1 MPERTALMLR
11 LIFALILGWSCS
23 MAWAQEAKPQDLRCE
38 PRIVARQSAKAFPE
52 GPPPDAALL
61 QWVDVPPLDDW
72 SQRWPGYDGAA
83 WYRIDWES
91 RCGHDQP
98 VALAVI
104 NMVMAGEVFVN
115 SELIWR
121 DQSLVEPLSRSWN
134 MPRYWLLPKAL
145 LKEQGNS
152 IWVRI
157 HGISSQTPG
166 LGRLRLG
173 DPAELEQ
180 WTAQA
185 TWSLRTIYVVCI
197 TVSLVLCL
205 LFAFAWLHH
214 RHQKLYGWY
223 ALNLLCW
230 ALMLCFIV
238 MTDPWPFASTQA
250 FARGNLLIFIAFT
263 YTFCIFALRFADLS
277 LKKLERMLIG
287 LCSLCAV
294 FALTLPEAQMALSQA
309 IWLLMFCLC
318 ALVCLLF
325 PLRALQTRTPAHI
338 IFSLC
343 FVLYLAIGVHDLL
356 LLTKALDHNLTLIPY
371 TTLMSMLVIAW
382 LLGRQIVKNMRHIER
397 FNHELSLTV
406 TQACDDLSQTLE
418 REHHLALSHSRLQ
431 ERLRI
436 SQDLHDGLGGSL
448 VRSIALVEQSSTP
461 LPNAQVLSMLK
472 LMRDDLRQMIDT
484 GTSAAIQVPETP
496 VQWLAPLRHRFARL
510 FEELDIQ
517 VKWSL
522 PAYWTHA
529 PSPIQC
535 LTLTRV
541 LEEALTNVVKHSRA
555 SQVEVRLEIPDSREL
570 QLQIEDN
577 GTGFDLDSTQINS
590 MGVGMRSMLARLE
603 RLQGTLVIQSRPG
616 RTELRASLPL
626 LGKVQRHTEV
636 QSAMPSAQSVL

>member
-1 MPERTALMLR
+1 MFKRSALMLR
-11 LIFALILGWSCS
+11 LIFALVMGWNCGVV
-23 MAWAQEAKPQDLRCE
+23 WAQELRPQDLLCE
-38 PRIVARQSAKAFPE
+38 PRIVARQSAKAMPE

-61 QWVDVPPLDDW
+61 QWVDVPGLDDW

-91 RCGHDQP
+91 PCGRDQP
-98 VALAVI
+98 VALAVVNI
-104 NMVMAGEVFVN
+104 VMAGEVFVN

-152 IWVRI
+152 IWVRV
-157 HGISSQTPG
+157 HGLSSQTPG
-166 LGRLRLG
+166 LGRLRIG
-173 DPAELEQ
+173 HPAELKQ

-185 TWSLRTIYVVCI
+185 TWNLRTIYMVCI

-205 LFAFAWLHH
+205 LFSFAWLHN
-214 RHQKLYGWY
+214 RNQKLYGWY
-223 ALNLLCW
+223 ALNLMCW
-230 ALMLCFIV
+230 ALMLCFMV
-238 MTDPWPFASTQA
+238 MTDPWPFSSTPA
-250 FARGNLLIFIAFT
+250 FAKGNLLVFIAFT
-263 YTFCIFALRFADLS
+263 YTFCIFTLRFAELR
-277 LKKLERMLIG
+277 LMRLERTLAGI
-287 LCSLCAV
+287 CSLCAV
-294 FALTLPEAQMALSQA
+294 FALSVPDAQMALSQA
-309 IWLLMFCLC
+309 VWLLMFCLC

-338 IFSLC
+338 AFSLC

-356 LLTKALDHNLTLIPY
+356 LLTKTLDHNLTLTPY
-371 TTLMSMLVIAW
+371 TTLLSMLVIAW
-382 LLGRQIVKNMRHIER
+382 LLGRQVVWNMRRIEH

-448 VRSIALVEQSSTP
+448 VRSIALVEQSSAP

-484 GTSAAIQVPETP
+484 GTSTAIQVPETP
-496 VQWLAPLRHRFARL
+496 MQWLAPLRHRFARL

-517 VKWSL
+517 VKWCL
-522 PAYWTHA
+522 PEYWTHA

-541 LEEALTNVVKHSRA
+541 LEEALTNVIKHSRA
-555 SQVEVRLEIPDSREL
+555 SQVQVRLEIPDAREL

-603 RLQGTLVIQSRPG
+603 RLQGTLVIQSSPG

-626 LGKVQRHTEV
+626 FGKVQRHTEV
-636 QSAMPSAQSVL
+636 QSAVPSPQSIW

>member
-1 MPERTALMLR
+1 MLR
-11 LIFALILGWSCS
+11 LIFALVMGLSCGVT
-23 MAWAQEAKPQDLRCE
+23 WAQELRSQDLLCE
-38 PRIVARQSAKAFPE
+38 PRIVARQSAKALPE

-61 QWVDVPPLDDW
+61 QWVDVPGLDDW

-91 RCGHDQP
+91 PCGRDQP
-98 VALAVI
+98 VALAVVNI
-104 NMVMAGEVFVN
+104 VMAGEVFVN

-152 IWVRI
+152 IWVRV
-157 HGISSQTPG
+157 HGLSSQTPG
-166 LGRLRLG
+166 LGRLRIG
-173 DPAELEQ
+173 HPAELKQ

-185 TWSLRTIYVVCI
+185 TWSLRTIYMVCI

-205 LFAFAWLHH
+205 LFSFAWLHN
-214 RHQKLYGWY
+214 RNQKLYGWY
-223 ALNLLCW
+223 ALNLMCW
-230 ALMLCFIV
+230 ALMLCFMV
-238 MTDPWPFASTQA
+238 MTDPWPFSSTPA
-250 FARGNLLIFIAFT
+250 FAKGNLLVFIAFT
-263 YTFCIFALRFADLS
+263 YTFCIFTLRFGELR
-277 LKKLERMLIG
+277 LMRLERTLAGI
-287 LCSLCAV
+287 CSLCAV
-294 FALTLPEAQMALSQA
+294 FALSVPDAQIALSRA
-309 IWLLMFCLC
+309 VWLLMFCLC

-338 IFSLC
+338 VFSLC

-356 LLTKALDHNLTLIPY
+356 LLTKTLDHNLTLTPY

-382 LLGRQIVKNMRHIER
+382 LLGRQIVWNMRRIEH

-448 VRSIALVEQSSTP
+448 VRSIALVEQSSAP

-484 GTSAAIQVPETP
+484 GTSTAIQVPETP
-496 VQWLAPLRHRFARL
+496 MQWLAPLRHRFARL

-522 PAYWTHA
+522 PEYWTHA

-541 LEEALTNVVKHSRA
+541 LEEALTNVIKHSRA
-555 SQVEVRLEIPDSREL
+555 SQVQVRLEIPDSREL

-616 RTELRASLPL
+616 CTELRASLPL
-626 LGKVQRHTEV
+626 FGKVQRHTEV
-636 QSAMPSAQSVL
+636 QSSVPSPQSIW

>member
-1 MPERTALMLR
+1 MLR
-11 LIFALILGWSCS
+11 LIFALVMGWNCGVV
-23 MAWAQEAKPQDLRCE
+23 WAQELRPQDLLCE
-38 PRIVARQSAKAFPE
+38 PRIVARQSAKAMPE

-61 QWVDVPPLDDW
+61 QWVDVPGLDDW
-72 SQRWPGYDGAA
+72 SQRWPGYDGA
-83 WYRIDWES
+83 
-91 RCGHDQP
+91 DQP
-98 VALAVI
+98 VALAVVNI
-104 NMVMAGEVFVN
+104 VMAGEVFVN

-152 IWVRI
+152 IWVRV
-157 HGISSQTPG
+157 HGLSTQTPG
-166 LGRLRLG
+166 LGRLRIG
-173 DPAELEQ
+173 HPAELKQ

-185 TWSLRTIYVVCI
+185 TWNLRTIYMVCI

-205 LFAFAWLHH
+205 LFSFAWLHN
-214 RHQKLYGWY
+214 RNQKLYGWY
-223 ALNLLCW
+223 ALNLMCW
-230 ALMLCFIV
+230 ALMLCFMV
-238 MTDPWPFASTQA
+238 MTDPWPFSSTPA
-250 FARGNLLIFIAFT
+250 FAKGNLLVFIAFT
-263 YTFCIFALRFADLS
+263 YTFCIFTLRFGELR
-277 LKKLERMLIG
+277 LMRLERTLAGI
-287 LCSLCAV
+287 CSLCAV
-294 FALTLPEAQMALSQA
+294 FALSVPDAQMALSRA
-309 IWLLMFCLC
+309 VWLLMFCLC

-338 IFSLC
+338 AFSLC

-356 LLTKALDHNLTLIPY
+356 LLTKTLDHNLTLTPY
-371 TTLMSMLVIAW
+371 TTLLSMLVIAW
-382 LLGRQIVKNMRHIER
+382 LLGRQVVWNMRRIEH

-448 VRSIALVEQSSTP
+448 VRSIALVEQSSAP

-484 GTSAAIQVPETP
+484 GTSTAIQVPETP
-496 VQWLAPLRHRFARL
+496 MQWLAPLRHRFARL

-517 VKWSL
+517 VKWCL
-522 PAYWTHA
+522 PEYWTHA

-541 LEEALTNVVKHSRA
+541 LEEALTNVIKHSRA
-555 SQVEVRLEIPDSREL
+555 SQVQVRLEIPDAREL

-616 RTELRASLPL
+616 CTELRASLPL
-626 LGKVQRHTEV
+626 FGKVQRHTEV
-636 QSAMPSAQSVL
+636 QSSVPSPQSIW

>member
-1 MPERTALMLR
+1 
-11 LIFALILGWSCS
+11 

-91 RCGHDQP
+91 PCGRDQP
-98 VALAVI
+98 VALAIV

-134 MPRYWLLPKAL
+134 MPRYWLLPRAL

-166 LGRLRLG
+166 LGRLRIG
-173 DPAELEQ
+173 NPAELEP

-197 TVSLVLCL
+197 TVSMVLCL

-230 ALMLCFIV
+230 ALLLCFIV
-238 MTDPWPFASTQA
+238 MTEPWPFASTQA
-250 FARGNLLIFIAFT
+250 FARWNLLIFIAFA
-263 YTFCIFALRFADLS
+263 YTFCIFALRFAELS
-277 LKKLERMLIG
+277 LKKLERMLTG

-294 FALTLPEAQMALSQA
+294 FALTVPEAQMALSQA

-338 IFSLC
+338 LFSLC

-356 LLTKALDHNLTLIPY
+356 LLAKALDHNLTLIPY

-436 SQDLHDGLGGSL
+436 SQDLQNGLGGSL
-448 VRSIALVEQSSTP
+448 VRSIALVEQSSAP

-472 LMRDDLRQMIDT
+472 LMRDDLRQMIDA
-484 GTSAAIQVPETP
+484 GASAAIQVPETP
-496 VQWLAPLRHRFARL
+496 TQWLAPLRHRFARL
-510 FEELDIQ
+510 FEELDIG
-517 VKWSL
+517 VKWIMPSH
-522 PAYWTHA
+522 WDHA

-535 LTLTRV
+535 LALTRV
-541 LEEALTNVVKHSRA
+541 LEEALTNVVKHSHA
-555 SQVEVRLEIPDSREL
+555 HNVLVEMSLERSCEL
-570 QLQIEDN
+570 LLRISDD
-577 GTGFDLDSTQINS
+577 GIGFDVHTVQTHS

-603 RLQGTLVIQSRPG
+603 RLHGSLQLQSRPG
-616 RTELRASLPL
+616 LTTLTAIMA
-626 LGKVQRHTEV
+626 LGI
-636 QSAMPSAQSVL
+636 APAASAQ

>member
-1 MPERTALMLR
+1 MFKRSALLLR
-11 LIFALILGWSCS
+11 LIFALVMSWSCGV
-23 MAWAQEAKPQDLRCE
+23 AWAQEPRPQDLLCE
-38 PRIVARQSAKAFPE
+38 PRIVARQSAKALPE

-61 QWVDVPPLDDW
+61 KWVDVPGLDDW

-91 RCGHDQP
+91 PCGRDQP
-98 VALAVI
+98 VALAVVNI
-104 NMVMAGEVFVN
+104 VMAGEVFVN

-152 IWVRI
+152 IWVRV
-157 HGISSQTPG
+157 HGLSSQTPG
-166 LGRLRLG
+166 LGRLRIG
-173 DPAELEQ
+173 HPAELKQ

-185 TWSLRTIYVVCI
+185 TWNLRTIYMVCI

-205 LFAFAWLHH
+205 LFSFAWLHN
-214 RHQKLYGWY
+214 RNQKLYGWY
-223 ALNLLCW
+223 ALNLMCW
-230 ALMLCFIV
+230 ALMLCFMV
-238 MTDPWPFASTQA
+238 MTDPWPFSSTPA
-250 FARGNLLIFIAFT
+250 FAKGNLLVFIAFT
-263 YTFCIFALRFADLS
+263 YTFCIFTLRFAELR
-277 LKKLERMLIG
+277 LMRLERTLTGICG
-287 LCSLCAV
+287 LCAV
-294 FALTLPEAQMALSQA
+294 FALSVPDAQMALSQA
-309 IWLLMFCLC
+309 VWLLMFCLC

-338 IFSLC
+338 AFSLC

-356 LLTKALDHNLTLIPY
+356 LLTKTLDHNLTLTPY
-371 TTLMSMLVIAW
+371 TTLLSMLVIAW
-382 LLGRQIVKNMRHIER
+382 LLGRQVVWNMRRIEH

-448 VRSIALVEQSSTP
+448 VRSIALVEQSSAP

-484 GTSAAIQVPETP
+484 GTSTAIQVPETP
-496 VQWLAPLRHRFARL
+496 MQWLAPLRHRFARL

-517 VKWSL
+517 VKWCL
-522 PAYWTHA
+522 PEYWTHA

-541 LEEALTNVVKHSRA
+541 LEEALTNVIKHSRA
-555 SQVEVRLEIPDSREL
+555 SQVQVRLEIPDSREL

-626 LGKVQRHTEV
+626 FGKVQRHTEV
-636 QSAMPSAQSVL
+636 QSAVSSPQSIW

>member
-1 MPERTALMLR
+1 
-11 LIFALILGWSCS
+11 
-23 MAWAQEAKPQDLRCE
+23 
-38 PRIVARQSAKAFPE
+38 
-52 GPPPDAALL
+52 
-61 QWVDVPPLDDW
+61 
-72 SQRWPGYDGAA
+72 
-83 WYRIDWES
+83 
-91 RCGHDQP
+91 
-98 VALAVI
+98 
-104 NMVMAGEVFVN
+104 
-115 SELIWR
+115 
-121 DQSLVEPLSRSWN
+121 
-134 MPRYWLLPKAL
+134 
-145 LKEQGNS
+145 
-152 IWVRI
+152 
-157 HGISSQTPG
+157 
-166 LGRLRLG
+166 
-173 DPAELEQ
+173 
-180 WTAQA
+180 
-185 TWSLRTIYVVCI
+185 
-197 TVSLVLCL
+197 
-205 LFAFAWLHH
+205 
-214 RHQKLYGWY
+214 
-223 ALNLLCW
+223 
-230 ALMLCFIV
+230 MLCFIV

-277 LKKLERMLIG
+277 LKKLERTLTG

-294 FALTLPEAQMALSQA
+294 FALTVPEAQMALSQA

-448 VRSIALVEQSSTP
+448 VRSIALVEQSSSP

-522 PAYWTHA
+522 PTYWAHA

-636 QSAMPSAQSVL
+636 QSAMPTAQSVL

>member
-1 MPERTALMLR
+1 
-11 LIFALILGWSCS
+11 
-23 MAWAQEAKPQDLRCE
+23 MAWTQEAKPQDLRCE

-91 RCGHDQP
+91 PCGRDQP
-98 VALAVI
+98 VALAIV

-134 MPRYWLLPKAL
+134 MPRYWLLPRAL

-166 LGRLRLG
+166 LGRLRIG
-173 DPAELEQ
+173 NPAELEP

-197 TVSLVLCL
+197 TVSMVLCL

-230 ALMLCFIV
+230 ALLLCFIV
-238 MTDPWPFASTQA
+238 MTEPWPFASTQA
-250 FARGNLLIFIAFT
+250 FARWNLLIFIAFA
-263 YTFCIFALRFADLS
+263 YTFCIFALRFAELS
-277 LKKLERMLIG
+277 LKKLERMLTG

-294 FALTLPEAQMALSQA
+294 FALTVPEAQMALSQA

-338 IFSLC
+338 LFSLC

-356 LLTKALDHNLTLIPY
+356 LLAKALDHNLTLIPY

-406 TQACDDLSQTLE
+406 AQACDDLSQTLE

-448 VRSIALVEQSSTP
+448 VRSIALVEQSSAP

-472 LMRDDLRQMIDT
+472 LMRDDLRQMIDA
-484 GTSAAIQVPETP
+484 GASAAIQVPETP
-496 VQWLAPLRHRFARL
+496 TQWLAPLRHRFARL
-510 FEELDIQ
+510 FEELDIG
-517 VKWSL
+517 VKWIM
-522 PAYWTHA
+522 PPHWDHA

-535 LTLTRV
+535 LALTRV
-541 LEEALTNVVKHSRA
+541 LEEALTNVVKHSHA
-555 SQVEVRLEIPDSREL
+555 HNVLVEMSLERSCEL
-570 QLQIEDN
+570 LLRISDD
-577 GTGFDLDSTQINS
+577 GIGFDVHTVQTHS

-603 RLQGTLVIQSRPG
+603 RLHGSLQLQSRPG
-616 RTELRASLPL
+616 LTTLTAIMA
-626 LGKVQRHTEV
+626 LGI
-636 QSAMPSAQSVL
+636 APAASAQ